1 MHKLNTRNEAVLQ
14 AVLGSLSDAVAAV
27 DASGEV
33 LFINDAMARLL
44 GFPGSQQ
51 VPPMPFLEALRRI
64 EAYGPEGTLLALEDR
79 PLMRALR
86 GEAVVDVAL
95 HMRQPLQGRSY
106 DVVNSATP
114 LFDETGAVRMAVVRM
129 RDVTEQRRH
138 ELAQRES
145 EQRYRALFESASDM
159 VLALDADL
167 RITSVNQAAQ
177 RILGFA
183 PEEMIGAPLAT
194 FVGAEDTGKFR
205 IGGTFEVTLR
215 AKDPRTLVT
224 FEVRASFLRDAG
236 GTPTGV
242 HAIARDISER
252 KQAEARQ
259 GMLLRELQ
267 HRTKNIL
274 AVVQSLVTNTLRNST
289 SLAQAHEALLGR
301 LHAVAT
307 AQEFVAAEDG
317 TGAPLLTLIDGELA
331 PFAERVRM
339 EGPPMVVSNT
349 FAQTFTLVI
358 HELATNAAKYG
369 AFSTPDGTVTMAWK
383 VDAMSDA
390 SESGKE
396 PMFHLSW
403 VERGG
408 PPASIPKTSGFGRK
422 IIGLLGQPTLQ
433 YLQEGLEYRVSVPMV
448 DVRP

>member
-14 AVLGSLSDAVAAV
+14 AVLGALSDAVAAV
-27 DASGEV
+27 DVSGEV
-33 LFINDAMARLL
+33 LFINDAMARML
-44 GFPGSQQ
+44 GFPHSAD
-51 VPPMPFLEALRRI
+51 VPAVPFLEALRRI
-64 EAYGPEGTLLALEDR
+64 EAYEPDGDLLPLEKR

-86 GEAVVDVAL
+86 GEAVIDKAL
-95 HMRQPLQGRSY
+95 HMRQPLQNRSY
-106 DVVNSATP
+106 DVVNSAVP
-114 LFDETGAVRMAVVRM
+114 LFDEKGEVRMAVVRM

-138 ELAQRES
+138 EVALRES

-159 VLALDADL
+159 VLALDPEL
-167 RITSVNQAAQ
+167 HIVSVNQAAH
-177 RILGFA
+177 RILGFD
-183 PEEMIGAPLAT
+183 PQEMIGQPVSAFLD
-194 FVGAEDTGKFR
+194 AEEAGKFR
-205 IGGTFEVTLR
+205 IGGTFELALR
-215 AKDPRTLVT
+215 AKDPRTRVT
-224 FEVRASFLRDAG
+224 FEVRASLLKDANG
-236 GTPTGV
+236 VPTGI
-242 HAIARDISER
+242 HAIARDVSDR

-274 AVVQSLVTNTLRNST
+274 AVVQSLVTNTLRNSST
-289 SLAQAHEALLGR
+289 VAQAQEALLGR

-307 AQEFVAAEDG
+307 AQEFVAADGG

-331 PFAERVRM
+331 PFVERVRM
-339 EGPPMVVSNT
+339 DGPPLVVSNA

-369 AFSTPDGTVTMAWK
+369 AFSAPDGVVTMTWRIA
-383 VDAMSDA
+383 DA
-390 SESGKE
+390 E
-396 PMFHLSW
+396 PGGEPTFDLSW

-408 PPASIPKTSGFGRK
+408 PPASIPKSSGFGRK

-433 YLQEGLEYRVSVPMV
+433 YLPEGLEYRVSVPMC

>member
-1 MHKLNTRNEAVLQ
+1 MHDFNTHNEAVLQ
-14 AVLGSLSDAVAAV
+14 AVLGSLSDAVAAI
-27 DASGEV
+27 DATGAV
-33 LFINDAMARLL
+33 LFVNDAMARVL
-44 GFPGSQQ
+44 GFPGSQKI
-51 VPPMPFLEALRRI
+51 PPMPLAEALHRI
-64 EAYGPEGTLLALEDR
+64 EAYGPDGTLLPIEQR

-86 GEAVVDVAL
+86 GEAVVDMEL

-106 DVVNSATP
+106 DVINSAIP

-138 ELAQRES
+138 EEALRES

-159 VLALDADL
+159 VLALDPDL
-167 RITSVNQAAQ
+167 HITSVNQAAQ
-177 RILGFA
+177 RILGFT
-183 PEEMIGAPLAT
+183 PEEMVGAPLNQ
-194 FVGAEDTGKFR
+194 FVDAEEAGKFR
-205 IGGTFEVTLR
+205 IGGTFEVALR
-215 AKDPRTLVT
+215 AKDPRTIVT
-224 FEVRASFLRDAG
+224 FEVRASFLRDAA
-236 GTPTGV
+236 GTPTGI
-242 HAIARDISER
+242 HAIARDVSER

-274 AVVQSLVTNTLRNST
+274 AVVQSLVTNTLRNSET
-289 SLAQAHEALLGR
+289 VAQAQEALLGR

-307 AQEFVAAEDG
+307 AQEFVAADG
-317 TGAPLLTLIDGELA
+317 STGAPLLTLIDGELA

-339 EGPPMVVSNT
+339 EGPPMVVSNA

-369 AFSTPDGTVTMAWK
+369 AFSAADGTVTMAWK
-383 VDAMSDA
+383 VEDEAGGA
-390 SESGKE
+390 E
-396 PMFHLSW
+396 PLFHLSW

-408 PPASIPKTSGFGRK
+408 PPATIPKRSGFGRK

-433 YLQEGLEYRVSVPMV
+433 YLPEGLEYRVSVPMS

>member
-14 AVLGSLSDAVAAV
+14 AVLGALSDAVVAV

-33 LFINDAMARLL
+33 LFLNDAMARML
-44 GFPGSQQ
+44 GFSNSER
-51 VPPMPFLEALRRI
+51 VPPIPFLEALRRI
-64 EAYGPEGTLLALEDR
+64 EAYGADGALLPLEAR

-86 GEAVVDVAL
+86 GEAVIDVSL
-95 HMRQPLQGRSY
+95 HMSQPLQGRSY
-106 DVVNSATP
+106 DVINSAIP
-114 LFDETGAVRMAVVRM
+114 LFDDTGAVRMAVVRM
-129 RDVTEQRRH
+129 RDVTEQRQQ
-138 ELAQRES
+138 EVALRES
-145 EQRYRALFESASDM
+145 EQRYRALFESASDI
-159 VLALDADL
+159 VLALDPDL
-167 RITSVNQAAQ
+167 RITSVNQAAE

-183 PEEMIGAPLAT
+183 IDDMIGEPL
-194 FVGAEDTGKFR
+194 GAFADAEETGKFR
-205 IGGTFEVTLR
+205 IGGTFEVSLR
-215 AKDPRTLVT
+215 AKDPRRLVT
-224 FEVRASFLRDAG
+224 FEVRASFLRDAN
-236 GTPTGV
+236 GTPTGI
-242 HAIARDISER
+242 HAIARDVSDR

-274 AVVQSLVTNTLRNST
+274 AVVQSLVTNTLRNAT
-289 SLAQAHEALLGR
+289 SVAQAQEALLGR

-307 AQEFVAAEDG
+307 AQEFVVADGG

-331 PFAERVRM
+331 PFVERVRM
-339 EGPPMVVSNT
+339 DGPAMVVSNA

-369 AFSTPDGTVTMAWK
+369 AFSASNGTVTMTWK
-383 VDAMSDA
+383 VEPAA
-390 SESGKE
+390 AGEE

-408 PPASIPKTSGFGRK
+408 PPASIPRTSGFGRK

-433 YLQEGLEYRVSVPMV
+433 YLPEGLEYRVSVPMS
-448 DVRP
+448 DVTP